1 MCRAESLPQF
11 PLNCRMDGLRTT
23 GLLELFVLS
32 CLKDLAEKKGI
43 SCHCIAVVLHDQEN
57 LIMRSGDKFPRDVW
71 ILVEGP

>member
-32 CLKDLAEKKGI
+32 CLKDPAEKKEFLI
-43 SCHCIAVVLHDQEN
+43 VVL
-57 LIMRSGDKFPRDVW
+57 LWSFMTKRT
-71 ILVEGP
+71 